1 MQMCVWN
8 NNVIWQTPAISAHGS
23 DIQMSGGECVQT
35 AGIEAPSEDQLL
47 LLGKAGV
54 CVFQAAVIRVL
65 RWSRCGVIAARL

>member
-1 MQMCVWN
+1 
-8 NNVIWQTPAISAHGS
+8 
-23 DIQMSGGECVQT
+23 MSGGECVRT
-35 AGIEAPSEDQLL
+35 AEIEAPSEDQLL